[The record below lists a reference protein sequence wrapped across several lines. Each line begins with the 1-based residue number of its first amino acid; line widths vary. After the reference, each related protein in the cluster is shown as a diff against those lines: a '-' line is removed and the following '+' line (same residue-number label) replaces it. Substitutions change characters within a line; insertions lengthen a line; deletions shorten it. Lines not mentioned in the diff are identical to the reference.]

1 MIMDNEL
8 EIKLERIK
16 ILCKQKPSHKEV
28 LGFLKKV
35 ITAQAKV
42 KADIKMEDV
51 NIDQQIVKMKAKE
64 GFPLLDKQALKFDV
78 GLAKGLFKKMSQILR
93 NRVPEDIEQINQAL
107 KTKELNIESLLKNA
121 LRENGNY
128 INNVAQKLRVKPAV
142 ISFLVKNTLKP
153 FFEVYAESTKDYV
166 DQQHWLRNYCP
177 ICGSKP
183 FMAELSG
190 EERKRFLVC
199 SFCGSK
205 WRFVR
210 IRCPYCNNNNQKT
223 LRYFYTE
230 KEGRAYRIDV
240 CDKCKRYIKTIDA
253 KELGMEV
260 IPRIEDVGTM
270 YLDILAEKQGYKR
283 KEDTFF

>member
-1 MIMDNEL
+1 MDNEL

>member
-1 MIMDNEL
+1 MDNKL
-8 EIKLERIK
+8 EIKLERIET
-16 ILCKQKPSHKEV
+16 LCKQKPSHKEV

-183 FMAELSG
+183 FMAELHG
-190 EERKRFLVC
+190 KERKKILVC
-199 SFCGSK
+199 SVCGYK
-205 WRFVR
+205 WRFIR
-210 IRCPYCNNNNQKT
+210 TRCPFCGTHIPQGFK
-223 LRYFYTE
+223 YFYTE
-230 KEGRAYRIDV
+230 KEGKAWRVEV
-240 CDKCKRYIKTIDA
+240 CDNCKKYMKTFDTVEAGEQLIPDIDD
-253 KELGMEV
+253 
-260 IPRIEDVGTM
+260 IGTL
-270 YLDILAEKQGYKR
+270 YLDMIAENEGYKR
-283 KEDTFF
+283 EIGSVLF